1 MIMDNQIWLWIIFNV
16 FVVAMLALD
25 QIVFH
30 KKAHTVTMKEAGGWS
45 IFWISLA
52 LLFNLGIYFWRGQK
66 PALEFFTGYLIE
78 LSLSVDNLFVF
89 LVIFSYFRVPSI
101 YQHKVLLWGII
112 GAQVMRAIFIFAGVA
127 LISKFHWL
135 IYVFGAFLIFT
146 GIKMFSH
153 KDEEIH
159 PEQNP
164 VFKLFK
170 KFLPVSNTYENDK
183 FFIKQGVRYIATPLF
198 MVLVFI
204 DIVDLV
210 FALDSVPAVLAITL
224 DPFIVYTSN
233 IFAILGLRSF
243 YFVLAGMMK
252 LFHFLHYGLSII
264 LIFVGVKMLVTD
276 YYPIPIGIALAVV
289 ILTLFA
295 SIAAS
300 LIFPRSPSS
309 EKH

>member
-1 MIMDNQIWLWIIFNV
+1 MDNQIWLWIIFNA
-16 FVVAMLALD
+16 FVVAMLVLD
-25 QIVFH
+25 QIIFH
-30 KKAHTVTMKEAGGWS
+30 KKAHAVTMKEAAGWS
-45 IFWISLA
+45 IFWVSLA

-89 LVIFSYFRVPSI
+89 LVIFSYFRVPGA

-112 GAQVMRAIFIFAGVA
+112 GAQVMRAIFIFAGVS
-127 LISKFHWL
+127 LISMFHWL
-135 IYVFGAFLIFT
+135 IYLFGAFLIFT

-170 KFLPVSNTYENDK
+170 KFLPVTNAYENDK

-204 DIVDLV
+204 DIIDLI

-233 IFAILGLRSF
+233 IFAILGLRAF

-252 LFHFLHYGLSII
+252 LFHYLHYGLSVI
-264 LIFVGVKMLVTD
+264 LVFVGVKMIIGD
-276 YYPIPIGIALAVV
+276 IFAIPIGIALSVV
-289 ILTLFA
+289 ILTLLA

-300 LIFPRSPSS
+300 LIFPRSPSD
-309 EKH
+309 KQ